1 MASVHKKQSESKY
14 VSCFA
19 DSRPDVDITFRDVL
33 LSRPTD
39 HYLVGVDNFS
49 MTNTSLSMI
58 EPQTGHY
65 GGFIRI
71 VRNPGDGV
79 KQRLAAVPVS
89 ADLLDTALLAG
100 NQRTLPVL
108 LYISDND
115 FDLSIS
121 STEVILSMQQLM
133 HRLGDMAAD
142 VNEYM
147 NGGGAA
153 NNTFEFDG
161 YTPQAGEDTEHLK
174 FSVATDGR
182 ISVRGT
188 RAFWSC
194 FSIEVPAVR
203 NQFGFYGSKKVDDQM
218 VPYTSLRRFMS
229 VHPDTGDVSYD
240 KILVNRFAKPIP
252 DLNFGETLQQLE
264 ARRAIVRAYNS
275 RTLAGANPLCAAVQS
290 NVANAGNFNRHP
302 LDGGNHAHMVH
313 EVTLGASVF
322 SSLERRVALEVGCSL
337 PIKNSPM
344 VDHQRETPDFVI
356 GRWIWRTDPRIESN
370 EYGGSRRYASNM
382 PACTEYQG
390 AQDRITYHELQAQS
404 KIQTLRVKLFARL
417 RTFDEVKE
425 QWGMRVIELKTSDTD
440 WWHARLHFISK
451 D

>member
-65 GGFIRI
+65 DALIRI
-71 VRNPGDGV
+71 VRNPSDTV
-79 KQRLAAVPVS
+79 KQRIAAVP
-89 ADLLDTALLAG
+89 ATAALLDQALSAG
-100 NQRTLPVL
+100 PVTVANL
-108 LYISDND
+108 LYITDNGY
-115 FDLSIS
+115 DLSIKT
-121 STEVILSMQQLM
+121 TEVILSMQQLM
-133 HRLGDMAAD
+133 HRLGELAAD
-142 VNEYM
+142 VNSYM
-147 NGGGAA
+147 NSGRAGNA
-153 NNTFEFDG
+153 FEFNG
-161 YTPQAGEDTEHLK
+161 YNPAVNEDTEHLK

-182 ISVRGT
+182 ITVRGS

-194 FSIEVPAVR
+194 FSVEIPAVR
-203 NQFGFYGSKKVDDQM
+203 NQFGIYGTKQVTDLV
-218 VPYTSLRRFMS
+218 VPYTQLRRFMS
-229 VHPDTGDVSYD
+229 VHPDTGAVSYN
-240 KILVNRFAKPIP
+240 KILVNRFAKSIP
-252 DLNFGETLQQLE
+252 DTKNAGETDANFE
-264 ARRAIVRAYNS
+264 GRKAAVRLYNS
-275 RTLAGANPLCAAVQS
+275 HTLAGANPLCVVVETTVASAGALNQAVG
-290 NVANAGNFNRHP
+290 VDA
-302 LDGGNHAHMVH
+302 LKVH
-313 EVTLGASVF
+313 EVKLGASVF
-322 SSLERRVALEVGCSL
+322 SSLERRIALEVGCSL

-370 EYGGSRRYASNM
+370 EYGGTRRYQSNM

-390 AQDRITYHELQAQS
+390 AQDRITYHELQAQA

-417 RTFDEVKE
+417 RAFDEVNE
-425 QWGMRVIELKTSDTD
+425 TWSMRVIELPTSDTD
-440 WWHARLHFISK
+440 WWHARMHFISK